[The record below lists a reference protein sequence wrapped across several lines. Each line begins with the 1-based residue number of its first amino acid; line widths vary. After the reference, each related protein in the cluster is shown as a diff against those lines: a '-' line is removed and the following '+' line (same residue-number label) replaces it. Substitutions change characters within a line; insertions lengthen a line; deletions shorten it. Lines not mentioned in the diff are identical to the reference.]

1 LTDNNFDT
9 QTNIIT
15 KIKFLTQHL
24 ETLSMLKENP
34 NKWKDIEK
42 QNKEQADYNYE
53 LFTNRMQEIRTASS
67 TNLDTW
73 LKNYTDFSLIFNVDF
88 DK

>member
-1 LTDNNFDT
+1 
-9 QTNIIT
+9 
-15 KIKFLTQHL
+15 
-24 ETLSMLKENP
+24 
-34 NKWKDIEK
+34 
-42 QNKEQADYNYE
+42 
-53 LFTNRMQEIRTASS
+53 MQEIRTASS

>member
-1 LTDNNFDT
+1 
-9 QTNIIT
+9 
-15 KIKFLTQHL
+15 
-24 ETLSMLKENP
+24 MLKENP